1 MDINVPVPKIDIE
14 TGTQVNSTNMTNY
27 YTKNEVDDF
36 LVDKVTV
43 EDGKGLSTN
52 DYTDEDKQLVNE
64 VQDAVDSIND
74 KVNRS
79 ELPRKLSDLTDDLGT
94 NPIHTHSQYLSAIPS
109 EYVTETK
116 LNNAIA
122 YKADISDIPVNLSEL
137 VDDLGNNP
145 VHTHSQ
151 YLTSIPSEYVTETE
165 MNMALSS
172 KANTSAIPNKVSDLT
187 NDTGFITKAI
197 NDLTNYYLK
206 SEVYAKGETY
216 TKTEVNSLVS
226 EIPKFKIEV
235 VQSLPVS
242 NISNTTIYLVLSQNQ
257 NENLYDEYIY
267 VNNNWEKLGSQNVDL
282 TNYALKSELPS
293 KLSDLTD
300 DLGNTPTH
308 THNQYLTAIPNEY
321 ITETE
326 LTTAISSKANASD
339 IPTKVSDLTND
350 SGFLNQL
357 TILSYGSS
365 TWNDFITAYRKN
377 AVIYCKASSNSDPSS
392 GNQGR
397 LAFLAYVN
405 NPTNPTSVEF
415 QYYRSVSSHTADQQ
429 GDQVFVYQLTSAGV
443 WSVITREA
451 SSKIVVGSGLSSSYA
466 NGAITLSAD
475 ISGKEDAI
483 NKVISITSTST
494 NTQYPSAK
502 AVYDLFTSITDAEEV
517 HY

>member
-14 TGTQVNSTNMTNY
+14 TGIQVNSTNMTNY
-27 YTKNEVDDF
+27 YTKNEVDDL

-64 VQDAVDSIND
+64 VQDAVESIND

-79 ELPRKLSDLTDDLGT
+79 ELPTKLSDLTDDLGT

-116 LNNAIA
+116 LNEAIA
-122 YKADISDIPVNLSEL
+122 YKADISDLP
-137 VDDLGNNP
+137 
-145 VHTHSQ
+145 TK
-151 YLTSIPSEYVTETE
+151 T
-165 MNMALSS
+165 
-172 KANTSAIPNKVSDLT
+172 SDLT
-187 NDTGFITKAI
+187 NDLNFINQTELESAISSKADISDIPSTLSELTNDSNFITNAV

-206 SEVYAKGETY
+206 SETY
-216 TKTEVNSLVS
+216 TKVEVNTLVS

-235 VQSLPVS
+235 VSNLPSS
-242 NISNTTIYLVLSQNQ
+242 NISTTTIYLVIGDNQ
-257 NENLYDEYIY
+257 NGNLYDEYIY
-267 VNNNWEKLGSQNVDL
+267 VNNAWEKLGSQNVDL
-282 TNYALKSELPS
+282 TNYALKSELP
-293 KLSDLTD
+293 T
-300 DLGNTPTH
+300 N
-308 THNQYLTAIPNEY
+308 
-321 ITETE
+321 
-326 LTTAISSKANASD
+326 
-339 IPTKVSDLTND
+339 VSDLTND
-350 SGFLNQL
+350 SGFLNSL
-357 TILSYGSS
+357 TMLSYGNS

-377 AVIYCKASSNSDPSS
+377 SVIYCRASSGSDPSS
-392 GNQGR
+392 GSQGR

-415 QYYRSVSSHTADQQ
+415 QYYRSVSSHTAAQQ

-443 WSVITREA
+443 WTVTVREA
-451 SSKIVVGSGLSSSYA
+451 YSKVVVGSGLSSSYA
-466 NGAITLSAD
+466 NGTITLSAD
-475 ISGKEDAI
+475 ISGKEDTT
-483 NKVISITSTST
+483 NKVTSITSSST

>member
-36 LVDKVTV
+36 LNEKVTV

-52 DYTDEDKQLVNE
+52 DYTDEDKQLVSE
-64 VQDAVDSIND
+64 VQYAVDSIND

-79 ELPRKLSDLTDDLGT
+79 ELPTKLSDLTDDLGT
-94 NPIHTHSQYLSAIPS
+94 NPTHTHSQYLSVIPS
-109 EYVTETK
+109 EYVTETE
-116 LNNAIA
+116 LNEAIA
-122 YKADISDIPVNLSEL
+122 YKADISDLP
-137 VDDLGNNP
+137 
-145 VHTHSQ
+145 TK
-151 YLTSIPSEYVTETE
+151 T
-165 MNMALSS
+165 
-172 KANTSAIPNKVSDLT
+172 SDLT
-187 NDTGFITKAI
+187 NDSNFINQTELDSAISSKADISDIPSTLSELTNDSNFITNAV

-206 SEVYAKGETY
+206 SETY
-216 TKTEVNSLVS
+216 TKSEVNTLVS

-235 VQSLPVS
+235 VSSLPTS
-242 NISNTTIYLVLSQNQ
+242 NISTTTIYLVIGDNQ
-257 NENLYDEYIY
+257 NGNLYDEYIY
-267 VNNNWEKLGSQNVDL
+267 VNNAWEKLGSQNVDL
-282 TNYALKSELPS
+282 TNYALKSELP
-293 KLSDLTD
+293 T
-300 DLGNTPTH
+300 N
-308 THNQYLTAIPNEY
+308 
-321 ITETE
+321 
-326 LTTAISSKANASD
+326 
-339 IPTKVSDLTND
+339 VSDLTND

-377 AVIYCKASSNSDPSS
+377 SVIYCRASSNSDPSS

-397 LAFLAYVN
+397 LAFLAYVS
-405 NPTNPTSVEF
+405 NPSNPANVEF
-415 QYYRSVSSHTADQQ
+415 QYYRSVSSHTASQQ

-451 SSKIVVGSGLSSSYA
+451 SSKIVAGSGLSSSYA
-466 NGAITLSAD
+466 NGTITLSAD
-475 ISGKEDAI
+475 ISGKEDTT
-483 NKVISITSTST
+483 NKVTSITSTST